1 MPKRLRIGQPTG
13 LWKEEMETGTNDPTI
28 LQAGNGR
35 STTEI
40 SVTQALDSLDSLDSP
55 IGFSTCSQFAVAI
68 PRHPL
73 LSLTASMSKRRGPRP
88 PRPQCLPST
97 LQLALGELAQRQR
110 HRRRFRNDLSPRF
123 KTCTMLVVS
132 HR

>member
-55 IGFSTCSQFAVAI
+55 IGFSTCSQFAIFSCHPSSSLAI
-68 PRHPL
+68 PY
-73 LSLTASMSKRRGPRP
+73 SFDVEKAGATASTASVPSFDASACLGRAGPATEASPEIQKRFASK
-88 PRPQCLPST
+88 
-97 LQLALGELAQRQR
+97 
-110 HRRRFRNDLSPRF
+110 
-123 KTCTMLVVS
+123 V
-132 HR
+132 

>member
-55 IGFSTCSQFAVAI
+55 IGFSTCSQFANF
-68 PRHPL
+68 
-73 LSLTASMSKRRGPRP
+73 
-88 PRPQCLPST
+88 QLPSLVIPCYP
-97 LQLALGELAQRQR
+97 LQLRCGKGGGHGLHGLSAFL
-110 HRRRFRNDLSPRF
+110 RRFSLPWASWPSDRGIAGDSETICLQGL
-123 KTCTMLVVS
+123 KHALCW
-132 HR
+132 